1 MAGPSLL
8 ADAGFVLEEQAD
20 ALAGVGLGGGTQGL
34 GEPFF

>member
-20 ALAGVGLGGGTQGL
+20 ALARMGLGSGTQGI